1 MGHRLRR
8 GPHERHDLD
17 GRHGGV
23 GGIGWLRLP
32 DTAAATTTSAAA
44 SRAAASASAP
54 ATAAATTAAPST
66 TAASAASSAASSS
79 SATATILTAQV
90 RRAERGRPEAGEGK
104 VETQESPLPH
114 RQDHSQALEGR
125 DERPCDPS
133 IAEGKR
139 QEASERL
146 QSPAD
151 AGKGSLIRPARIAR
165 AS

>member
-32 DTAAATTTSAAA
+32 DTAAAATTTSAAA

-66 TAASAASSAASSS
+66 TAASAASSAASSSSSS

-139 QEASERL
+139 
-146 QSPAD
+146 
-151 AGKGSLIRPARIAR
+151 
-165 AS
+165 

>member
-44 SRAAASASAP
+44 SRASASAP
-54 ATAAATTAAPST
+54 ATAATTTAAPST
-66 TAASAASSAASSS
+66 TAASAASSAASSSSSS

-139 QEASERL
+139 
-146 QSPAD
+146 
-151 AGKGSLIRPARIAR
+151 
-165 AS
+165 